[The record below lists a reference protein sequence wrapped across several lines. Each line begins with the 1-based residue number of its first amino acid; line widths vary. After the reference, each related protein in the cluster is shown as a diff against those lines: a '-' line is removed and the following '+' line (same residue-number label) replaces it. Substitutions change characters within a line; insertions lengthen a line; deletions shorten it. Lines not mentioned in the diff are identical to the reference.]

1 VALPRRSERLAKKEE
16 KKKLQ
21 ASTKEEQ
28 NPPKKA
34 RKQETNFT
42 VEHCKK
48 IPPPPQKVFSGE
60 GKNREV
66 VKAGSLEKKTG
77 QESTMARWPRRE
89 WRTCRNLLG

>member
-1 VALPRRSERLAKKEE
+1 
-16 KKKLQ
+16 LQ

-66 VKAGSLEKKTG
+66 VKAGSLEKKLAKK
-77 QESTMARWPRRE
+77 ARWHDGQDENGEPVGISSGNFMIVFLHYHAIL
-89 WRTCRNLLG
+89 TL